1 MGSCCCKTQPEPGG
15 MSSNNAPN
23 SDWSLSNESSA
34 GLPTELSTTSRYV
47 LETLHVIRSLVDND
61 QEPPASMLHLH
72 NVADKESGWL
82 SVVQSMVA
90 VIPLDD
96 PLGPA
101 VITLLLDD
109 CPLPSKETLG
119 ELSQLFRLCS
129 CEAARSVLQPCRHRN
144 ICVVLGCIAEKL
156 AGPASVPLLTPRTL
170 DYLVTLLSVD
180 TNPCVV
186 LFALIALEK
195 FAQTRE
201 NKSLISERLNSEVN
215 FCPMHPQVSPDSC
228 KERIIEST
236 AERPNIESSRCTRS
250 VTRRLTQHKFA
261 QRLKRKHK
269 QATLASTSSPENKN
283 GFSSK
288 INATSPVTDTR
299 VCSSDTDSE
308 EGPVQ
313 SGAQPKKSKTLTCS
327 GSNRGNPLLRLERW
341 MHSDLG
347 FVHRQVGFCAQ
358 WCLDNLFMLEGR
370 PYSYLSVDHT
380 NLNAMLNANDV
391 SEYLKISPDGLQ
403 ARCDAASF
411 ESVRCTHPVYSG
423 AWYYEVTLVTGGVMQ
438 IGWATKDSK
447 FLNQEGYGIGDDEFS
462 VAYDGCRKLIW
473 HRAVSASHS
482 HRCWRPGDVLGSLL
496 DLNQRQLIFYLN
508 GLPLLT
514 PITEIFAATQ
524 LSGFFAAASFMS
536 FQQCEFNFGRRP
548 FAFPPPGVNFMSFND
563 HASLTDVE
571 RRILPRHLK
580 LAQLRAISVDEGA
593 CSICCDKLAQVVL
606 RPCGHRGFCEEC
618 SYVLERCPLCRAN
631 IELRDLSN
639 SARTSPQTDSEMP
652 RPESRSADTSSVNCR
667 SSSGSLDVQRDDS
680 ATSAASEGD
689 IAGRIAAEGDDHVS
703 SAAGMRDEAIE
714 AREDA
719 VGDFVAV
726 PRVVPLVRRGDG
738 NCNTLAEP
746 LDVLTA
752 PQVSSCGSLVPVA
765 ANVSENEN
773 GSHCIEKNS
782 SSVNLKSKKD
792 RLRLQV
798 IDRPS
803 NAIESNYAV
812 SNLSIDND
820 EAICSTEAIPTS
832 QSLQCCNQ
840 KAQSL
845 NSSLPIIPLTNSPNG
860 IYSSILSSV
869 SLSIQCDC
877 DNRDIEGGSV
887 CLHCSIVRCDDK
899 AVFKCQSPLEE
910 FKIRDEKENPPRTTQ
925 LALCT
930 QIHSAPFTAPD
941 ADEACTSKAS
951 VPQDPSNVRQ
961 NQSSVSHTTLTLNT
975 DSFREHGIAPEAQLA
990 GANILGVTSI
1000 SCAALPSDI
1009 ACDATAQNNFTC
1021 NTRANINCNGDF
1033 CSTNNVALASHPPTN
1048 SVTCLPSTPGASSSR
1063 IVPCTPSGPQDA
1075 SKHS

>member
-228 KERIIEST
+228 K

-782 SSVNLKSKKD
+782 SS
-792 RLRLQV
+792 
-798 IDRPS
+798 
-803 NAIESNYAV
+803 
-812 SNLSIDND
+812 
-820 EAICSTEAIPTS
+820 
-832 QSLQCCNQ
+832 
-840 KAQSL
+840 
-845 NSSLPIIPLTNSPNG
+845 
-860 IYSSILSSV
+860 
-869 SLSIQCDC
+869 
-877 DNRDIEGGSV
+877 
-887 CLHCSIVRCDDK
+887 
-899 AVFKCQSPLEE
+899 SPLEE

-951 VPQDPSNVRQ
+951 VPQDPSNCDQEALAVA
-961 NQSSVSHTTLTLNT
+961 NTICMAIMVSTALLAVANT
-975 DSFREHGIAPEAQLA
+975 ICMAIMVSTALLA
-990 GANILGVTSI
+990 VANTICMAIIVST
-1000 SCAALPSDI
+1000 ALLKMSGELCGSRGDERPSDE
-1009 ACDATAQNNFTC
+1009 
-1021 NTRANINCNGDF
+1021 TR
-1033 CSTNNVALASHPPTN
+1033 V
-1048 SVTCLPSTPGASSSR
+1048 V
-1063 IVPCTPSGPQDA
+1063 
-1075 SKHS
+1075 